1 MELRIPG
8 HRSSRAHQFGLNAQQ
23 LQGADDTSNQTDSP
37 FLQRTRAKCG
47 GSRFRSEGE
56 PDRFLEKGK
65 ELLIKPE
72 KPLIKPATPLI
83 KPDGFKSN
91 RIPSNQTKTLLI
103 KRNRLIR
110 GARRLYQEGKPDKPL
125 KKRKRLLI
133 KPKKLLI
140 KPTTLLI
147 KRRKLLIKRTNAS
160 NQTEPFD

>member
-1 MELRIPG
+1 MRASWNYEFQGTEAPG
-8 HRSSRAHQFGLNAQQ
+8 HTSLGRNAQQ
-23 LQGADDTSNQTDSP
+23 LQGTDDTSNQTDSL

-56 PDRFLEKGK
+56 PDRFLKKGT

-125 KKRKRLLI
+125 KKTQTASNQTEKASNQ
-133 KPKKLLI
+133 
-140 KPTTLLI
+140 TY
-147 KRRKLLIKRTNAS
+147 NAS
-160 NQTEPFD
+160 NQTPQASNQMDKRF